1 MMNDKDFLS
10 GFVCPVCSS
19 SAADQLSRLYPMR
32 TNIDGDLP
40 DTYWLYRCEQCGA
53 GLTFPRPNKDSLTQF
68 YRAGTYTKGGGRVS
82 FLVERVLDHLQD
94 TRLSEIEYL
103 CKPIGNLLDVGCG
116 KGRFLGRGALRGWNT
131 QGVETSP
138 GQVAIAQERYQV
150 RVFQGELLERD
161 FANGSF
167 QVVTAWHVLEHL
179 PDPSP
184 MLNEIYRIL
193 QPHGLLVLEVPN
205 LDSWQARI
213 GQEEWFQL
221 DAPRH
226 LVHYSRRTL
235 QRLLEEHGFSPIKY
249 ETFSLEL
256 GPFGMLQSLLN
267 RMGLPPNWLFRWL
280 KRSVSEKQVKTL
292 FLNLLGASLL
302 FAPATAL
309 EIFSSLTKQHGG
321 VVRVFARAK

>member
-1 MMNDKDFLS
+1 MMNDK
-10 GFVCPVCSS
+10 GFSSEPVCPVCSS
-19 SAADQLSRLYPMR
+19 ANQLSCLYPMR
-32 TNIDGDLP
+32 TNIDGDLHV
-40 DTYWLYRCEQCGA
+40 TYWLYRCKTCGA
-53 GLTFPRPNKDSLTQF
+53 GLTFPRPNKDSLAQF
-68 YRAGTYTKGGGRVS
+68 YRDGTYTKGGGRAS
-82 FLVERVLDHLQD
+82 FVVKRVLDYLQD
-94 TRLSEIEYL
+94 TRLSEIEQL
-103 CKPIGNLLDVGCG
+103 CKSTGNLLDIGCG
-116 KGRFLGRGALRGWNT
+116 KGRFLGRAVLRGWNA

-138 GQVAIAQERYQV
+138 GQVAIAQELYQV

-161 FANGSF
+161 FANRSF

-184 MLNEIYRIL
+184 MLNEVYRIL
-193 QPHGLLVLEVPN
+193 QPHGWLVLEVPN

-213 GQEEWFQL
+213 GQEGWFQL

-226 LVHYSRRTL
+226 LVHYSRITL

-280 KRSVSEKQVKTL
+280 KRSASEKQVITL
-292 FLNLLGASLL
+292 FLNLLGALLL

-309 EIFSSLTKQHGG
+309 EVFSSLTKKHGG
-321 VVRVFARAK
+321 VMRVFAKKIDS